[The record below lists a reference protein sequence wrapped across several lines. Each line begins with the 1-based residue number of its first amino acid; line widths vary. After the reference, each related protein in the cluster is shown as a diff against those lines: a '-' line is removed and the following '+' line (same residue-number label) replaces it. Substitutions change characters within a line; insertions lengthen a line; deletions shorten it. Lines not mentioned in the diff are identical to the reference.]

1 MDWSKEMGVRATV
14 WKQGATVIPIGGGW
28 AYAVGETE
36 SGNIRIAK
44 GKLSGA
50 NTNAP
55 ISQGMK
61 LNLKPKDSDQ
71 WEQIKVAVD
80 ALMYGTPPS
89 RAHGETKGDDDDGVR
104 DTSV

>member
-1 MDWSKEMGVRATV
+1 MNPGATKWKTEWKQGTV

-36 SGNIRIAK
+36 SGLIRIAK
-44 GKLSGA
+44 GKISGA
-50 NTNAP
+50 ITLTNAP

-61 LNLKPKDSDQ
+61 LNLKPKDADQ
-71 WEQIKVAVD
+71 WEQIKAAVD

-89 RAHGETKGDDDDGVR
+89 RAHGE
-104 DTSV
+104 

>member
-1 MDWSKEMGVRATV
+1 MDWSKEMSVRATV

-36 SGNIRIAK
+36 SGLIRIAK

-55 ISQGMK
+55 VSQGMK
-61 LNLKPKDSDQ
+61 LNLKPKDADQ
-71 WEQIKVAVD
+71 WEQIKAAVD

-89 RAHGETKGDDDDGVR
+89 RTHGETKGDDDNDA
-104 DTSV
+104 

>member
-1 MDWSKEMGVRATV
+1 MDWSKEMSVRATV

-36 SGNIRIAK
+36 SGLIRIAK

-55 ISQGMK
+55 VSQGMK

-71 WEQIKVAVD
+71 WEQIKAAVD
-80 ALMYGTPPS
+80 ALMYKGTPPS
-89 RAHGETKGDDDDGVR
+89 RAHGETKGDDDNGN
-104 DTSV
+104 T